1 LKTNNTRLYIKF
13 IQRAFIDD
21 PRLKTVSIIVV
32 LVLLLASGY
41 GIWKAYTMPL
51 AWEEPI
57 TLVNYEHQGEFDYQ
71 VFIRPGHI
79 FSPPP
84 IELPKV
90 EPNEE
95 EEERPQYF
103 LNLIEYMEIG
113 FDYVFTPDY
122 PCRFTSSDVYIV
134 AILEGPSGWQK
145 EVPLKSRSGDE
156 YLTTSFLLE
165 LEDFEEIIDE
175 VEEELLEDDDDEEE
189 YTEPEE
195 YIYDLVIEARV
206 KVSTFTGEEWVDDTF
221 VQPLEISVGGDT
233 IEWDT
238 ELNLSERRCY
248 WGRYGGFSYK
258 HTGNF
263 SYTIW
268 LDEDKTALYGVGVS
282 ELSPEPYWPP
292 LVISRSPGE
301 VYFPRL
307 IDIMKSSFSYS
318 FICDQPVT
326 DLVEEVEVTAI
337 LKYPEIEAIPG
348 YPEVWQKTFTLVP
361 ETQESGGFVLEFPVD
376 INYFSRLTEVI
387 REEIGMGAPTHD
399 LTINAEVHTRAVTQF
414 GPIDEVFTHTLRG
427 ALGTTTITWD
437 KEVEKSE
444 AATIAG
450 TKIVTDPDVPKYR
463 LWSRIAA
470 AVLLVIFLFVTWH
483 AIWARPVMS
492 KIAQEAFRAKKKHR
506 NVIVDIAKLPA
517 AQREQV
523 VIPVGSLEEL
533 IKVADNL
540 LKPVLHQAGADKH
553 TYCVIDGLTRYE
565 YISKLWHPANKG
577 PTEDERFQT

>member
-1 LKTNNTRLYIKF
+1 MIICGHYLPVVVGI
-13 IQRAFIDD
+13 IVES
-21 PRLKTVSIIVV
+21 PRLKTVSVIVT

-41 GIWKAYTMPL
+41 GVWTAYTMPL
-51 AWEEPI
+51 EWEEPV
-57 TLVNYEHQGEFDYQ
+57 TLVNYQHQGEFDYR
-71 VFIRPGHI
+71 VYIEPGYI

-84 IELPKV
+84 LSLPEA
-90 EPNEE
+90 EPGEE

-103 LNLIEYMEIG
+103 LNLVENMEVS

-122 PCRFTSSDVYIV
+122 PTSLTSTDVYIV
-134 AILEGPSGWQK
+134 AIIDGPSGWQK
-145 EVPLKSRSGDE
+145 EVPLKSKSGDD
-156 YLTTSFLLE
+156 YLTISFPLE
-165 LEDFEEIIDE
+165 LEDFEEIIDD
-175 VEEELLEDDDDEEE
+175 VEEELLEDDDEEE
-189 YTEPEE
+189 YSEPDE
-195 YIYDLVIEARV
+195 YVYDLVIEARV
-206 KVSTFTGEEWVDDTF
+206 KVSTYTGQEWVDDTF
-221 VQPLEISVGGDT
+221 VQPMEISVDGDT

-238 ELNLSERRCY
+238 ELNLSQRRSY
-248 WGRYGGFSYK
+248 WGRYGGLSYK

-263 SYTIW
+263 SYSIW
-268 LDEDKTALYGVGVS
+268 LDEGKPALYGAGVT

-292 LVISRSPGE
+292 LIISRSPGE

-307 IDIMKSSFSYS
+307 IDIMESSFSYH

-361 ETQESGGFVLEFPVD
+361 KTQKSGDFVLQFPVD
-376 INYFSRLTEVI
+376 INYFSRLSEVI

-399 LTINAEVHTRAVTQF
+399 LTINAEVHTRAETQF

-437 KEVEKSE
+437 KETLKSE
-444 AATIAG
+444 PATIEG
-450 TKIVTDPDVPKYR
+450 TKTVTDPDVPKYR
-463 LWSRIAA
+463 LWAR
-470 AVLLVIFLFVTWH
+470 VLLGVLLFVFLFVAWH
-483 AIWARPVMS
+483 AIWARPVVS
-492 KIAQEAFRAKKKHR
+492 KIEQEALRAKKKHR

-517 AQREQV
+517 AQCEQV

-533 IKVADNL
+533 IKAADSL
-540 LKPVLHQAGADKH
+540 LKPVLHQAQADKH

-565 YISKLWHPANKG
+565 YISEL
-577 PTEDERFQT
+577 